1 MTTLPGKKE
10 ARALA
15 ADLRGLFLKFP
26 EKKGASVMPR
36 KMFVGRSQAMGCQVE
51 GEKYILLLQ
60 LCRRRGINVSEFLRK
75 ILDDTLKAE
84 GLLK

>member
-1 MTTLPGKKE
+1 
-10 ARALA
+10 
-15 ADLRGLFLKFP
+15 
-26 EKKGASVMPR
+26 MPK